1 MVLVKI
7 EDRFQITLPPEVR
20 RALNVAVGDY
30 LEVEIVNGGVLLTPV
45 AMVEGAKAVQL
56 PTPAE

>member
-20 RALNVAVGDY
+20 RALNVAIGDY
-30 LEVEIVNGGVLLTPV
+30 LEVEIVNGGVLLKPV

-56 PTPAE
+56 PMAGE